1 MKKKSNLFIVLCLIL
16 LMSVGI
22 MTATAYLTDTVS
34 KKSTFTVG
42 EMTKSFEFNAGEGK
56 FEDGSKTNTVV
67 YDKTNKT
74 IKSGELKTPVLE
86 GKTFKVW
93 CKDEALTKPVEDIT
107 TLIAT
112 EGASITLYASYQDAP
127 AGTTG
132 SGRRNAPARKQEEQP
147 AENEETP
154 VEEEQQE
161 ENAEPVENAEP
172 PVEEQQ
178 AQEPS
183 GSSNEP
189 QTETQ
194 SETQTENT
202 TENAEGQSAPDSAQ
216 TPAEQPVESQTNEA
230 AQEPANQEN
239 PVEGQE

>member
-86 GKTFKVW
+86 GKTFKAW

-154 VEEEQQE
+154 VGEEQQE

-178 AQEPS
+178 TQE
-183 GSSNEP
+183 SSESK
-189 QTETQ
+189 TENP

-202 TENAEGQSAPDSAQ
+202 VENPEGQSAPDSAQ